1 MQGAPGRSLQNWAW
15 LASRLSEWR
24 DSCGGAGLHSP
35 RQANATPHTARAT
48 PQATRE
54 ARLPTAGERQG
65 RPSGISP
72 TEGGGEKEG
81 DKDSSHV
88 WTRNWRSEMNLF
100 SRWQHHCWDEWCA
113 KVKQLHKHKLSEIR
127 AGPLNLR
134 RAPLAENYA
143 TLLARGAPRAREG
156 GPAPTEEV
164 HADLQKLCLCNL
176 FFVDELLPPPPTRGT
191 SRFLAQ
197 S

>member
-1 MQGAPGRSLQNWAW
+1 MARQLRGRRSTFTSAGKCDPPHCPCNP
-15 LASRLSEWR
+15 ASHARGEI
-24 DSCGGAGLHSP
+24 
-35 RQANATPHTARAT
+35 ANRWGT
-48 PQATRE
+48 
-54 ARLPTAGERQG
+54 
-65 RPSGISP
+65 SGK
-72 TEGGGEKEG
+72 TKWEGKGEGGGEKEG

>member
-1 MQGAPGRSLQNWAW
+1 MRPPTLPVQPRKPRARRDCQPLGNVREDQVGYHQQG
-15 LASRLSEWR
+15 
-24 DSCGGAGLHSP
+24 
-35 RQANATPHTARAT
+35 
-48 PQATRE
+48 
-54 ARLPTAGERQG
+54 
-65 RPSGISP
+65 
-72 TEGGGEKEG
+72 EGGGEKEG